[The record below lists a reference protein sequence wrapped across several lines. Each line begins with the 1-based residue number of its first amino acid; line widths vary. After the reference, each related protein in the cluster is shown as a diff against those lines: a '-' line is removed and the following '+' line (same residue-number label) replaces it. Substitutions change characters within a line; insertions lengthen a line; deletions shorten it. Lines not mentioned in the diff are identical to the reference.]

1 MLIGCGFGC
10 SHSEWYN
17 PGPQAGIGFFLSFVP
32 FFVIEG
38 YWDRQMDDSQ
48 RHAICLL
55 SPTCTGIGFRLIAN
69 LEVMGQGLTFDNFS
83 DDPTDFDTFSGAK
96 VFGMLLVDTLL
107 YLALALYI
115 EGVMVDVGFILTV
128 SHTRASPHAARNTP
142 CTMPF

>member
-1 MLIGCGFGC
+1 M
-10 SHSEWYN
+10 
-17 PGPQAGIGFFLSFVP
+17 PGPRLQGGIGFFLCFVP
-32 FFVIEG
+32 FFVIDG
-38 YWDRQMDDSQ
+38 YWDRQMDDSE

-55 SPTCTGIGFRLIAN
+55 SPTCTGVGFRLIAN

-115 EGVMVDVGFILTV
+115 EGVMRDDLGFILTV
-128 SHTRASPHAARNTP
+128 SHICFISTPPQTR
-142 CTMPF
+142 CTIPF